1 MHSLLQRQVERIF
14 GGSEGVPSSL
24 SSFLAAVEE
33 TYSALDHERIEL
45 QRSLELSSTEL
56 LRSNSEMRGIFQA
69 LPDLFFRLDANGI
82 VLDVKGKDAGFL
94 MPPHELLGKGLDQI
108 SDAKLSADFLQA
120 VKRVRETND
129 LVRLEIPVTMGERQQ
144 VFEARLLPLIDQQI
158 IVIVRNVTD
167 RARARVELEKTISL
181 LTATLQAT
189 ADGILVVGL
198 DGKVVNCNLKFL
210 QMWGIPPE
218 VAASGD
224 DAVLLSHV
232 VDQLAD
238 PQAFLAKVQELY
250 AQHDAEC
257 LDSIDFKDGRVF
269 ERYSKPQTIGGRY
282 AGRVWS
288 FRDVTAQRRAADEL
302 AKQRAF
308 LRQVIDLNPNFVF
321 AKDRQGRF
329 TLVNQAV
336 ADAYGTT
343 VENLVGK
350 TDADFIPR
358 AEEVEHFRGDDLDVM
373 DGLFEKTILEERLT
387 DANGDV
393 RWLQTI
399 KRPIISTD
407 GRADQVLGV
416 STDITKHKVLEERL
430 VQSQKMEAIGLLAGG
445 VAHDF
450 NNLLSVISGYAELAT
465 KKISDGSS
473 VRGDLNKI
481 TAASLKAAE
490 LTTKLLAFSK
500 RQILQVKTF
509 DVNDVLE
516 DFSKMIARIV
526 GEDIEVRIQK
536 PAAALFVKAD
546 GGQLEQV
553 LLNLCTNARQA
564 MPEGG
569 QLLIETRKIKLDEEA
584 AASQPGGRPGEYV
597 VLSVSDTGTGMDSRT
612 RERIFE
618 PFFTTKAEGTGLGL
632 ATVYGIV
639 QQHGG
644 FIGVRSELGQGA
656 TFDVHLPLRQCESV
670 EGETESADITM
681 HGTET
686 VLIVEDEPAIR
697 ELLAMSLSELGYEV
711 IRASG
716 GEQAIP
722 IFEKRSSEIAAV
734 ILDVVM
740 PRMSG
745 PAVYQQMK
753 TIDPAVRAIFIS
765 GYAPESA
772 GLSELIRR
780 DNLTFLA
787 KPFSPRLLAVKIRE
801 LFDRE
806 LRSPKPTT
814 AAR

>member
-1 MHSLLQRQVERIF
+1 MHGLLQRQVERIF
-14 GGSEGVPSSL
+14 GGIGGVPPGL
-24 SSFLAAVEE
+24 TAFLAAVEE
-33 TYSALDHERIEL
+33 TYDAFEKEQAEL
-45 QRSLELSSTEL
+45 ERSLEMSSNEL

-69 LPDLFFRLDANGI
+69 LPDLFFRLDGNGI
-82 VLDVKGKDAGFL
+82 VLEIKGKDADFF

-108 SDAKLSADFLQA
+108 PDANLSLDFLNA
-120 VKRVRETND
+120 VRRVRETND
-129 LVRLEIPVTMGERQQ
+129 LVRLDLPVQVGEYCC
-144 VFEARLLPLIDQQI
+144 VYEARLLPLIDQQI

-167 RARARVELEKTISL
+167 RARARMELEKSISL
-181 LTATLQAT
+181 LTATLQST
-189 ADGILVVGL
+189 ADGILVVDR
-198 DGKVVNCNLKFL
+198 DGKVANCNLKFL

-224 DAVLLSHV
+224 DAVLLAHV
-232 VDQLAD
+232 MDQLVD
-238 PQAFLAKVQELY
+238 PQAFLAKVRELY
-250 AQHDAEC
+250 AQHDTEI
-257 LDSIDFKDGRVF
+257 LDSIEFKDSRVF

-288 FRDVTAQRRAADEL
+288 FRDVTAQRRGADEL

-308 LRQVIDLNPNFVF
+308 LRQVIDLNPNFIF

-358 AEEVEHFRGDDLDVM
+358 AEEVDHFRSDDLEVM
-373 DGLFEKTILEERLT
+373 DALCEKTILEEQLT

-399 KRPIISTD
+399 KRPIISAD

-416 STDITKHKVLEERL
+416 SSDITKHKTLEERL

-473 VRGDLNKI
+473 ARGDLNKI
-481 TAASLKAAE
+481 TAASQKAAE

-526 GEDIEVRIQK
+526 GEDVEVRIQK
-536 PAAALFVKAD
+536 PAAALYVKAD

-564 MPEGG
+564 MPQGG
-569 QLLIETRKIKLDEEA
+569 QLLIETRKVKLDEEE
-584 AASQPGGRPGEYV
+584 AASQPGGRRGEYA
-597 VLSVSDTGTGMDSRT
+597 VLSVADTGTGMDSRT
-612 RERIFE
+612 KERIFE
-618 PFFTTKAEGTGLGL
+618 PFFTTKPEGTGLGL

-644 FIGVRSELGQGA
+644 FIAVKSELGQGT
-656 TFDVHLPLRQCESV
+656 TFSIHLPLRQCESV
-670 EGETESADITM
+670 EGETESADIAM

-686 VLIVEDEPAIR
+686 ILIVEDEPAIR
-697 ELLAMSLSELGYEV
+697 ELLAMSLTELGYEV

-716 GEQAIP
+716 GEEAIP
-722 IFEKRSSEIAAV
+722 IFEKRGGEIAAV

-740 PRMSG
+740 PRMGG

-753 TIDPAVRAIFIS
+753 AIAPNVRAIFIS
-765 GYAPESA
+765 GYAPEAA
-772 GLSELIRR
+772 GLTELIRR
-780 DNLTFLA
+780 DNLTFLS

-801 LFDRE
+801 LLDRD
-806 LRSPKPTT
+806 LRT
-814 AAR
+814 AKEAATAR